1 MKIEVKVNFDFG
13 KLANEIPKNIN
24 KYLSGYAKD
33 TAKGTKINIDKGVGA
48 DGKELKLG
56 ETSYRAGEQALYNT
70 GKMYNSLK
78 SNKNSLSIKKYGY
91 GHHKQDF
98 TIVKPPVSGTNVRNF
113 IGTTK
118 ESKDKLDKEFM
129 INIKKSLKK

>member
-1 MKIEVKVNFDFG
+1 
-13 KLANEIPKNIN
+13 
-24 KYLSGYAKD
+24 
-33 TAKGTKINIDKGVGA
+33 
-48 DGKELKLG
+48 
-56 ETSYRAGEQALYNT
+56 
-70 GKMYNSLK
+70 MYNSLK